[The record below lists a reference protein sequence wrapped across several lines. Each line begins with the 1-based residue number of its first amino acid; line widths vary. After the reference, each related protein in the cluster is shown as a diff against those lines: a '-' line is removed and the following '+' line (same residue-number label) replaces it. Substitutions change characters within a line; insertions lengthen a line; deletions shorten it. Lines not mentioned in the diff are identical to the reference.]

1 MGRPGSA
8 SSLAADIFQVQLLV
22 SCSCGGFSPTALRC
36 FTALHLANPV
46 VHIPKSTV
54 LSVKSSSKSEHI
66 AAEPYGHGA
75 HLALALAVYIEV

>member
-22 SCSCGGFSPTALRC
+22 SGGFSPTALRC